1 MKRVTSQPSSP
12 HAVAIATALDLPA
25 LPRLGAEG
33 ELAHRVRAAWDSKT
47 KPPGSLGRLE
57 ALALQLALV
66 QDCARPRI
74 ERAEVRVFAGD
85 HGVAAEGVSPYPQA
99 VTAQMVANFL
109 AGGAAISV
117 LAKQFDAALAVVDA
131 GVASPLA
138 AHPQLLD
145 LKIASSTANFAHGP
159 AMTDAQRD
167 AALAAGVAIGRGLA
181 PHTALVLGEMGIGNT
196 TSAAAIMAAL
206 TGFAAADCVG
216 RGTGLD
222 DAGVARKAA
231 VVERALRANGLL
243 SDGGGTGDAPEGVT
257 MAHGVVRRDR
267 DMALR
272 VLSTVGGFEIAMMA
286 GAMLGAASVRALVIV
301 DGFIAT
307 SAAAVAL
314 AVDPALKPFL
324 VFAHASAEA
333 PHARWLQQ
341 LGVEPLLSL
350 GMRLGEG
357 SGAALALPLL
367 RAACALL
374 ADMAT
379 FDSAGVSDR
388 A

>member
-1 MKRVTSQPSSP
+1 MPADSAPTVDVS
-12 HAVAIATALDLPA
+12 AMLALDFPA
-25 LPRLGAEG
+25 LPAVDADGD
-33 ELAHRVRAAWDSKT
+33 LARRVRAAWDRKT

-57 ALALQLALV
+57 ALALQMALV
-66 QDCARPRI
+66 QDRADPRV
-74 ERAEVRVFAGD
+74 AQAHVRVFAAD
-85 HGVAAEGVSPYPQA
+85 HGVVAEGVSPYPQA

-117 LAKQFDAALAVVDA
+117 LAQQFDAALAVVDA
-131 GVASPLA
+131 GVAASLA

-145 LKIASSTANFAHGP
+145 RKIASGTGNFVQGP
-159 AMTDAQRD
+159 AMSDAARD
-167 AALAAGVAIGRGLA
+167 AALAAGVAIGRELPPQA
-181 PHTALVLGEMGIGNT
+181 ALVLGEMGIGNT

-206 TGFAAADCVG
+206 TGWPAEQCVG

-231 VVERALRANGLL
+231 VVDRALGANGLRMPAPAGIDEPRAAIVDRDAALRAL
-243 SDGGGTGDAPEGVT
+243 A
-257 MAHGVVRRDR
+257 A
-267 DMALR
+267 
-272 VLSTVGGFEIAMMA
+272 VGGFEIAMMA
-286 GAMLGAASVRALVIV
+286 GAALGAASVRAVVIV

-307 SAAAVAL
+307 AAAAIAL
-314 AVDPALKPFL
+314 ALDPTLRPFL

-341 LGVEPLLSL
+341 LGAEPLLSL

-357 SGAALALPLL
+357 SGAVLALPLL
-367 RAACALL
+367 SAACALL
-374 ADMAT
+374 GEMAT